1 MISLGGLISY
11 NINNTTYRIPLL
23 GDIPIVGALFG
34 STSHSVQ
41 KTEMFVLLSPRIIKT
56 NQDALDAS
64 KELRDKLKDLRLL
77 FKKDQLVNPREPV
90 K

>member
-1 MISLGGLISY
+1 
-11 NINNTTYRIPLL
+11 
-23 GDIPIVGALFG
+23 
-34 STSHSVQ
+34 
-41 KTEMFVLLSPRIIKT
+41 MFVLLSPRIIKT